1 MKTSKYRDMFKS
13 KKKPLRILKMF
24 TCIFGEGLIATRK
37 SKLREGRRK
46 DWRNI
51 KKLRHFD

>member
-1 MKTSKYRDMFKS
+1 MKISKYRDMFKS

-24 TCIFGEGLIATRK
+24 TCIFGKGLIATRK